1 MEWLFLC
8 SLVDSQS
15 FVIIVVESIQ
25 SVCVIRHYFEE
36 GIRLVVRQQRLI
48 LNGSTKHSHKL
59 AQLSYLLLTDAL
71 VYGIALYEIFFQY
84 TICPFAELYTS
95 FAFNAI
101 ADRCDHFKVE
111 ILFLVSL
118 FLSLDCTM
126 LSGIRIFCDYH
137 RICQFFFQSI
147 VDVLADCL
155 IITVK

>member
-1 MEWLFLC
+1 MEWLFLGR
-8 SLVDSQS
+8 LVYSQS
-15 FVIIVVESIQ
+15 LVIIVVESIQ
-25 SVCVIRHYFEE
+25 SVGVIRHHLEE

-71 VYGIALYEIFFQY
+71 VDSIAFYEIFFQY

-111 ILFLVSL
+111 
-118 FLSLDCTM
+118 T
-126 LSGIRIFCDYH
+126 
-137 RICQFFFQSI
+137 
-147 VDVLADCL
+147 
-155 IITVK
+155 